1 METSNTITFIN
12 SMKYRLL
19 FILSAI
25 LLPFVALGQPSD
37 LSLSSAISIALE
49 NNYGI
54 KIAESGTQIAS
65 VNNSWGNAGRLPTI
79 GFTANSLNA
88 SGLVNNSSN
97 TSRLTTGLALRWTI
111 FDGFRVNL
119 TKDKLSLLED
129 LSSGNGAIIVE
140 NTIEDVILSYYDV
153 LLQKER
159 LKVLETVM
167 QLSKDRYDY
176 ELIKQEIGKSLTYNV
191 LLAKN
196 NYLSDKAALLNQNV
210 NVRNSVRNLNYLL
223 GKEPTEIWT
232 FTEVFDPS
240 TIDYSLNDLKEKML
254 SDNTVLKNQ
263 YINLMISKNETK
275 IKQGDYFPS
284 LNLSTGLDNSN
295 TLKGT
300 DAGFENGTVTGY
312 ANIAF
317 SFDIYQA
324 GSRKRAIEIAKIN
337 NEIAD
342 IQTDEIVHSL
352 TNQLFS
358 FYDLYTVRKELYI
371 IAGEALET
379 AKLNMDI
386 SGEKFRA
393 GVINSFNYR
402 DIQLMYLNSALQRLQ
417 SIYNLIDSNTAL
429 TRLTGGFVTHGQ

>member
-1 METSNTITFIN
+1 
-12 SMKYRLL
+12 MKNKLL
-19 FILSAI
+19 FLLSVI
-25 LLPFVALGQPSD
+25 FLPVISLGQATD

-79 GFTANSLNA
+79 GFTANSLNS
-88 SGLVNNSSN
+88 SGLVNNTSTS
-97 TSRLTTGLALRWTI
+97 SRLTSGLALKWTI
-111 FDGFRVNL
+111 FDGFRVNF

-129 LSSGNGAIIVE
+129 LSSGNGAVVVE
-140 NTIEDVILSYYDV
+140 NTIEDIILAYYDV

-159 LKVLETVM
+159 LNVLEIVM
-167 QLSKDRYDY
+167 QLTKDRYDY
-176 ELIKQEIGKSLTYNV
+176 ELIRQEIGKSLTYNV

-196 NYLSDKAALLNQNV
+196 NYLLDKAAVLNQDV
-210 NVRNSVRNLNYLL
+210 TVRNSVRNLNFLL
-223 GKEPTEIWT
+223 GKEPTDIWT

-240 TIDYSLNDLKEKML
+240 TTDYALNDLKEKML

-275 IKQGDYFPS
+275 IKQGDYYPF

-295 TLKGT
+295 TLTGT
-300 DAGFENGTVTGY
+300 DPGFANGTVTGY
-312 ANIAF
+312 ANLAF

-324 GSRKRAIEIAKIN
+324 GSRKRAVEIAKIN

-342 IQTDEIVHSL
+342 IQTDQIVHSL

-358 FYDLYTVRKELYI
+358 FHDFYTVRKELYI
-371 IAGEALET
+371 IAGEALDAAE
-379 AKLNMDI
+379 LNMKI
-386 SGEKFRA
+386 SGEKFHA

-402 DIQLMYLNSALQRLQ
+402 DVQLIYLNSALQRLQ
-417 SIYNLIDSNTAL
+417 TIYNLIGSNTAL
-429 TRLTGGFVTHGQ
+429 TRLTGGFITPGQ